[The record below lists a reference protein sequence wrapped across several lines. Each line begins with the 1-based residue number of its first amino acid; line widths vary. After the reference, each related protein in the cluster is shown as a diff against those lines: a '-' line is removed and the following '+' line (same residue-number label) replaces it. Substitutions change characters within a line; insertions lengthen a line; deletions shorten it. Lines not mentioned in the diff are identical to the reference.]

1 MGDWEIKT
9 KEEIALLIEEILDNQ
24 STPRGFAL
32 ILSNKEA

>member
-9 KEEIALLIEEILDNQ
+9 KEEIALIEEIFDNQ